1 MTVTTNDVMLVAILV
16 GVILGLCKVVGPMA
30 QVIARKVFNAKNS
43 NEVGNKK
50 LSSFDFTQCPLFNG
64 EMTQIKEWSEFMG
77 WTRASMDG
85 LNGKMDSF
93 SSDIKVLTC
102 EMKEIREEIRNGR

>member
-30 QVIARKVFNAKNS
+30 QVIARKVFNSKNS
-43 NEVGNKK
+43 NKVP
-50 LSSFDFTQCPLFNG
+50 SFDFTQCPLFNG

-77 WTRASMDG
+77 WSRASMEG
-85 LNGKMDSF
+85 LNGRMDNF
-93 SSDIKVLTC
+93 SSDIKVLTR